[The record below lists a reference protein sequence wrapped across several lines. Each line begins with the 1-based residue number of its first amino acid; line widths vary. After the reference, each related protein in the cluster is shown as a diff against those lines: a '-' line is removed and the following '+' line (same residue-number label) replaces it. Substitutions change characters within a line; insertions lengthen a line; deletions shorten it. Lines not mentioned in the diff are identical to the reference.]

1 MRILVTGANGQ
12 LGYDVCRVLEQ
23 RKIDFLPA
31 TRQQFDLT
39 DAKAVRHC
47 LMEYHPDAVIHC
59 AAYTA
64 VDKAEDE
71 REQCWAVNVEG
82 TRNIALSCR
91 EIDAKMLY
99 VSTDYVFSGKGEQP
113 YEVDDPVGPLCVY
126 GQTKLAGELAV
137 KVLLDKYFIVR
148 TSWVFGVHGNN
159 FVKTMLRLGKEREQV
174 DVVSDQAGSPTY
186 TADLA
191 PLLCDM
197 VVSDK
202 YGVYHAANEGFCS
215 WANLALNIFQMSG
228 TQVKVNEVSTEAYGA
243 RAARPHNSRLEKQCL
258 RYAGF
263 QTLPEWRDAVE
274 RLLQELAEDTWA

>member
-1 MRILVTGANGQ
+1 MRILVTGADGQ

-23 RKIDFLPA
+23 RKIDFFPA
-31 TRQQFDLT
+31 TQEQFDII
-39 DAKAVRHC
+39 DAKAVSRC
-47 LMEYHPDAVIHC
+47 LQDYRPEAVIHC

-64 VDKAEDE
+64 VDKAEGE

-82 TRNIALSCR
+82 TRNIALTCR
-91 EIDAKMLY
+91 EIGAKLLY
-99 VSTDYVFSGKGEQP
+99 VSTDYVFPGTGEQP

-137 KVLLDKYFIVR
+137 KALLEKYFIVR
-148 TSWVFGVHGNN
+148 TSWVFGAHGNN
-159 FVKTMLRLGKEREQV
+159 FVKTMLRLGKARDQI
-174 DVVSDQAGSPTY
+174 DVVSDQVGSPTY

-202 YGVYHAANEGFCS
+202 YGLYHATNEGFCS
-215 WANLALNIFQMSG
+215 WANLARNIFQIAG
-228 TQVKVNEVSTEAYGA
+228 LQVKVNDVSTENYGA
-243 RAARPHNSRLEKQCL
+243 CAKRPRNSRLEKGCL

-263 QTLPEWRDAVE
+263 QALPGWQDAVA
-274 RLLQELAEDTWA
+274 RLLQELAEDHCA